1 MPDPDVEQM
10 YSERAEPDYRTVAEI
25 AALFSVTAETVR
37 NWIASGELPA
47 VNIACGEGHGARWR
61 VDLAD
66 ARKMMHARRR
76 RAV

>member
-1 MPDPDVEQM
+1 MPELDDDRLYLQH
-10 YSERAEPDYRTVAEI
+10 EPDYRSVAEI

-47 VNIACGEGHGARWR
+47 VNISSGQGRGTRWR
-61 VDLAD
+61 IDLED
-66 ARKMMHARRR
+66 ARKMIRDWRS